1 MFEFLDEPI
10 PITSQQWREGTIPL
24 VSISCITYN
33 HENYIRNAIE
43 GFLMQKTTFPVE
55 ILIHDD
61 ASTDKTAEIV
71 REYEKKYPQLIKP
84 IYQTENQYSKNN
96 ALIGRIQRERAVGKY
111 YATCEGDDYW
121 IDPLKLQKQ
130 VDYLENN
137 TDYGMVC
144 TDYNK
149 FYQQTGE
156 IKENCFKITQYKNE
170 VKFEDY
176 LLDRSTIG
184 TATVMFRKT
193 LYDSYILDIPEAERS
208 SFNVGDTPMWL
219 HFALKSR
226 IGVLPDVTAVYRI
239 LGNSACHFTS
249 PLQHY
254 SFVMK
259 GFEVPDYFISHF
271 NVPEN
276 IKKLNEQKKIKAT
289 LMYAFKIRDKQKFKN
304 SYNNIQALNLAIPIK
319 FRLLRLGMLNKF
331 FNIIIN
337 VILKLN

>member
-1 MFEFLDEPI
+1 VCM
-10 PITSQQWREGTIPL
+10 
-24 VSISCITYN
+24 ITYN
-33 HENYIRNAIE
+33 HEKYIGQAIE
-43 GFLMQKTTFPVE
+43 GVLLQKCNFSVE
-55 ILIHDD
+55 LIIGEDC
-61 ASTDKTAEIV
+61 STDKTRKICE
-71 REYEKKYPQLIKP
+71 EYQ
-84 IYQTENQYSKNN
+84 QKNN
-96 ALIGRIQRERAVGKY
+96 IIKLLPSEINLGIIPNFIRTLNSCSGKY
-111 YATCEGDDYW
+111 IAICEGDDYW

-219 HFALKSR
+219 YFALMSR